1 MCRWMTQSRFMHAE
15 KPCARNASG
24 GWRMPRRASKS
35 SHLGLPVRLSAPKPF
50 VPTDMISTEVGGL
63 SARSALLRDAF
74 TAVAADMDSAFDRL
88 LALPDDPR
96 RRLYEAMRHAAI
108 GGGKRMRP
116 LLVKAAGALFS
127 LDPAQLVRVG
137 LAVECIHV
145 YSLIHD
151 DLPAMD
157 DDDMRRGKPTTHK
170 AFDEATAILAGD
182 SLHDL
187 AFEIL
192 SMEDTHPD
200 PFVRINLV
208 RTLARAS
215 GPAGMAG
222 GQMMDIAAGAEAF
235 DLSSVARLQQLK
247 TGALIGFC
255 IEAAAIMAHLPIEAR
270 TGLHGYAHD
279 IGLAFQIA
287 DDLLDIEGDADI
299 AGKAVGKDAAAGK
312 QTFVSLL
319 GAERAREQA
328 RMLVSQAKAHLHDY
342 DVRADLLRALADY
355 VIERDR

>member
-1 MCRWMTQSRFMHAE
+1 MLEGF
-15 KPCARNASG
+15 
-24 GWRMPRRASKS
+24 
-35 SHLGLPVRLSAPKPF
+35 RLAPKLS
-50 VPTDMISTEVGGL
+50 VPTEMPPQGEGMESVAE
-63 SARSALLRDAF
+63 ALLRAAF
-74 TAVAADMDSAFDRL
+74 SAVSADMDRALDAL
-88 LALPDDPR
+88 LSLPDDPR
-96 RRLYEAMRHAAI
+96 QPLFAAMRHAAI

-145 YSLIHD
+145 YSLVHD

-157 DDDMRRGKPTTHK
+157 DDDMRRGKPTVHK

-182 SLHDL
+182 ALHDL

-192 SMEDTHPD
+192 ADEATHPD

-208 RTLARAS
+208 RALARAS
-215 GPAGMAG
+215 GAGGMAG
-222 GQMMDIAAGAEAF
+222 GQMMDIAAETAVF
-235 DLSSVARLQQLK
+235 DLPAITRLQQLK

-255 IEAAAIMAHLPIEAR
+255 LEAAAIMAHLPPEAR

-287 DDLLDIEGDADI
+287 DDLLDIEGHADVT
-299 AGKAVGKDAAAGK
+299 GKAVGKDAAAGK
-312 QTFVSLL
+312 QTFVSVL
-319 GAERAREQA
+319 GPERAREQA
-328 RMLVSQAKAHLHDY
+328 RLLVAQAKAHLHDY
-342 DVRADLLRALADY
+342 DARADLLRAIADY
-355 VIERDR
+355 VIERDH